1 MSDERWH
8 IEGEFRDGGKR
19 VRDSDGQYQSV
30 STAILEEVSEFETL
44 SESDLASR
52 LDVDETI
59 VLEHL
64 GHLESEGLISGNSG
78 NWSKEPD
85 VIEDALS
92 GESGHQFPWE
102 GRNSDD
108 ESIY

>member
-1 MSDERWH
+1 MGDERWH
-8 IEGEFRDGGKR
+8 IEGEFRDGSKR

-30 STAILEEVSEFETL
+30 STAILEEVSEFETF

-52 LDVDETI
+52 LGVDETV

-64 GHLESEGLISGNSG
+64 GHLKNEGLITGNSG
-78 NWSKEPD
+78 SWSKEPD
-85 VIEDALS
+85 AIEDAFS
-92 GESGHQFPWE
+92 GENEHYFPWE